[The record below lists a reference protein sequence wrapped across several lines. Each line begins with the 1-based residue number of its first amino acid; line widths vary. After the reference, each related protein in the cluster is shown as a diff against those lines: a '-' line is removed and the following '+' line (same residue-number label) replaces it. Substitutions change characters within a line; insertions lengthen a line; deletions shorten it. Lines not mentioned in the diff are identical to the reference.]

1 MAAEEEDAEE
11 AEEEDGVAQATEG
24 STRRSSRPPVTDRG
38 IITPRLRERR
48 VSLLTLKTQLETCE
62 RLLAWVDKMPCFS
75 LSQASLSP
83 LCVVLLYR
91 YYVCMALTRSCSY

>member
-1 MAAEEEDAEE
+1 MEEEDAEE

-48 VSLLTLKTQLETCE
+48 VSLLTFKTQLETCE

-75 LSQASLSP
+75 LSQAELVTLMCCSLV
-83 LCVVLLYR
+83 LCVYGFDSKLLT
-91 YYVCMALTRSCSY
+91 LS